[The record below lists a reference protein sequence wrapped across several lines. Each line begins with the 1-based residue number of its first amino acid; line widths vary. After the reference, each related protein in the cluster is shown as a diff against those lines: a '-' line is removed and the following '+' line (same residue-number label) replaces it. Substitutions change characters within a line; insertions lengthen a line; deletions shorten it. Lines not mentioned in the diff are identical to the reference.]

1 MCGFLQMV
9 DDIAQKSFGV
19 QNFDYYIGE
28 FSYLSDSLL
37 SMLLCQAYVNIRL
50 YLNSIEDKN
59 NIFDIDDFDQF
70 LENKDQIKKVM
81 DELSLQKNELENTI
95 LARKNKL
102 QTSFPRNKDL
112 ADYIIGLMGHAI
124 SARPS
129 KDERLIKNLQDL
141 LKQLINIAYKHY
153 QDQTPLIKEQHPK
166 IIIISTN
173 IYRLVNRD
181 QLFPL
186 DSQLE
191 VFNWPAFNKT
201 KYDHIKCL
209 DDFKIAV
216 NRYVRQY

>member
-9 DDIAQKSFGV
+9 DGLLAEKFQ
-19 QNFDYYIGE
+19 QNFDYYFGE

-37 SMLLCQAYVNIRL
+37 SMLLCQAYVNTRL

-59 NIFDIDDFDQF
+59 NIFEINDFDQF
-70 LENKDQIKKVM
+70 LENKPQIEKVM
-81 DELSLQKNELENTI
+81 AELSLQKKDLEDTI

-112 ADYIIGLMGHAI
+112 GHYIIGLMGRAI

-129 KDERLIKNLQDL
+129 KDEQLIKNLQDL
-141 LKQLINIAYKHY
+141 LKQLMNIAYKHY
-153 QDQTPLIKEQHPK
+153 LDQTTLIKEQHPK

-191 VFNWPAFNKT
+191 VFNWPAFNKN
-201 KYDHIKCL
+201 KYDHYKCQE
-209 DDFKIAV
+209 DFNIAV
-216 NRYVRQY
+216 KKYVGK